1 MVILHGLAHPRINIK
16 STKRKHVVPIIFHE
30 EKEAY
35 ARLFQNIYQIIL
47 YKFLHF
53 STFEEIELKYL
64 TRFSKYNLRQP
75 PAFVN
80 YDNTHYLLGD
90 HNYGIQFFQR
100 LKKTF
105 QSLSFLKFKSKANFF
120 PMTMR
125 WIVSRSK
132 KLTRS
137 NSFILLLKALG
148 DKV

>member
-16 STKRKHVVPIIFHE
+16 NTKRKHVVPIIFHE

-35 ARLFQNIYQIIL
+35 ARPFRNVYQIIS
-47 YKFLHF
+47 YKFVHL
-53 STFEEIELKYL
+53 STFEEIEHKYL
-64 TRFSKYNLRQP
+64 TRFSEYNFRQP

-80 YDNTHYLLGD
+80 YDNTQYLLCD
-90 HNYGIQFFQR
+90 RNYGIQFYQR
-100 LKKTF
+100 LKSKEN
-105 QSLSFLKFKSKANFF
+105 SFLI
-120 PMTMR
+120 TMR

-148 DKV
+148 NKV

>member
-16 STKRKHVVPIIFHE
+16 NTKRKHVVPIIFHE

-35 ARLFQNIYQIIL
+35 ARPFRNIYQIIL
-47 YKFLHF
+47 YKFLHL

-90 HNYGIQFFQR
+90 RNYGIQFYQR

-105 QSLSFLKFKSKANFF
+105 QSLSFLKFKSKGNFF
-120 PMTMR
+120 LITMR
-125 WIVSRSK
+125 LIVSRSK
-132 KLTRS
+132 MLTRS
-137 NSFILLLKALG
+137 NSFMLLLKTLG
-148 DKV
+148 DKI

>member
-1 MVILHGLAHPRINIK
+1 MVILHEPVHPRINIK
-16 STKRKHVVPIIFHE
+16 TTKQKHVVPIIVRE

-35 ARLFQNIYQIIL
+35 ARPFRNVYQIIS
-47 YKFLHF
+47 YKFLHL

-90 HNYGIQFFQR
+90 RNYGIQFYQR

-105 QSLSFLKFKSKANFF
+105 QSLSFLKFKSKENFF

-125 WIVSRSK
+125 WIVSRFK
-132 KLTRS
+132 KKQEATHL
-137 NSFILLLKALG
+137 FCF
-148 DKV
+148 